1 MLLQRTSMPWPF
13 LDLFPL
19 AFGHVLVI
27 PKIEVNA
34 IYEVPE
40 PYYSAVWAL
49 VRQLAPAIQS
59 AFPCRKV
66 GMAVIGLEVPHAHVH
81 LVPIERSR
89 GAFLCS
95 PQVAPSSGG
104 IAGTCCAY
112 PGVFEPGYDRL
123 KGIESFKV
131 GGPGYCAKIVP
142 TLASF
147 WSQTRLLFW
156 LFEWM
161 LNSPRLLSGRSF
173 GGNGN
178 RRLLGHPLRRF

>member
-1 MLLQRTSMPWPF
+1 MKIIRREIPAHVIAENEHALAF

-81 LVPIERSR
+81 LVPMNEV
-89 GAFLCS
+89 GEL
-95 PQVAPSSGG
+95 
-104 IAGTCCAY
+104 
-112 PGVFEPGYDRL
+112 
-123 KGIESFKV
+123 SFARPK
-131 GGPGYCAKIVP
+131 
-142 TLASF
+142 L
-147 WSQTRLLFW
+147 
-156 LFEWM
+156 
-161 LNSPRLLSGRSF
+161 
-173 GGNGN
+173 
-178 RRLLGHPLRRF
+178 HPLPEELQEHAARIRGFLSADTIV